1 MPMQSNS
8 TVEYADLLENGR
20 VLRSYPLRSTVF
32 TVHPSPCNNR
42 GDHKKPVAMSYSKQ
56 ITLHAT
62 GTASYAYF
70 GNGEVRRTDLSG
82 PNATAG
88 TAAYFL
94 AEASDPYNK
103 ALSKLVEQIKDSD
116 LNLSTSVG
124 EGRETLEMIG
134 NVAKSA
140 VKFKQRL
147 VAALT
152 SGKPGQRI
160 RDIVKDGAA
169 SLNDLKTIG
178 GVWLYFSL
186 GVQPLLADIRAL
198 RAHALSEKAEKVEF
212 KVKARAS
219 AQDEVDR
226 TRPWNHYSPL
236 YWSATEH
243 LHCTDSRRCELGITV
258 SINNLHAYENW
269 RAGIGLRPTLAWELL
284 TLSFLADYFVKVGEW
299 LELMEAALCNNGIT
313 FVSGYLT
320 ETRLRESLYTT
331 EYRLIQE
338 SVTYP
343 YTEGADLYNY
353 GRADGGERLL
363 TKQRTLLSSF
373 PLPRSPR
380 LTIPRASTQLLNVAA
395 LLAQTLSRGKS

>member
-8 TVEYADLLENGR
+8 KVEYANLIENGN
-20 VLRSYPLRSTVF
+20 VLWTSPTRSTIF
-32 TVHPSPCNNR
+32 TVSPNPCINP
-42 GDHKKPVAMSYSKQ
+42 GDHKNPVAVSYSKKV
-56 ITLHAT
+56 TLHAT
-62 GTASYAYF
+62 GTMSRAYY
-70 GNGEVRRTDLSG
+70 GNGEVRRSDLSG
-82 PNATAG
+82 PGATAG

-103 ALSKLVEQIKDSD
+103 ALSKLVGQIKDSD

-134 NVAKSA
+134 SVAKSA
-140 VKFKQRL
+140 VKLKRRL

-160 RDIVKDGAA
+160 RDILKDGVL
-169 SLNDLKTIG
+169 SLNDLKAIG
-178 GVWLYFSL
+178 GGWLYFSL
-186 GVQPLLADIRAL
+186 GVKPLLADIEAL
-198 RAHALSEKAEKVEF
+198 RSHVLSDKAEKVEF
-212 KVKARAS
+212 KVKARS
-219 AQDEVDR
+219 SEFDEVSESK
-226 TRPWNHYSPL
+226 PWNYYSPP
-236 YWSATEH
+236 YWSATQH

-284 TLSFLADYFVKVGEW
+284 TLSFLADYFVKIGEW
-299 LELMEAALCNNGIT
+299 LELMEAALCNNGIA
-313 FVSGYLT
+313 FVGGYQT
-320 ETRLRESLYTT
+320 ETRLSESLYTT
-331 EYRLIQE
+331 EFRLVQGLG
-338 SVTYP
+338 TFP
-343 YTEGADLYNY
+343 YTEGATLYHF

-363 TKQRTLLSSF
+363 TKKRSLLSSF